1 MADMKMITDVSVDL
15 YGEEQFY
22 LVSAKQGD
30 RATRFVRVQLMNNGN
45 EFEIPEDAIL
55 YTNIKKPDGKFCYNE
70 CERDE
75 QYKNRVMVQLTNQA
89 LAAAGTAHC
98 DIEIRSKGNQLIL
111 SSQAFTIEIEKSM
124 RDESAIESSNEMT
137 ALENKVQSYIDNIL
151 ATKKD
156 ILATEAAIKVAE
168 AARALAEAD
177 RIEAETE
184 RIRNEKERVVAEI
197 TRQQQLT
204 RMQDATTDAKTATAS
219 ANTAA
224 EAANEATAKAEEIY
238 KTEEQ
243 MQQMYEQMLDIKGTI
258 GGTIDGGSPY
268 SIDQMTADGGTPLT
282 TEECEADAGTI

>member
-70 CERDE
+70 CDRDG
-75 QYKNRVMVQLTNQA
+75 NRVMVQLTNQA

-98 DIEIRSKGNQLIL
+98 DIEIRSKDNKLIL

-137 ALENKVQSYIDNIL
+137 ALENKVQFYIDNIL
-151 ATKKD
+151 DTKKD
-156 ILATEAAIKVAE
+156 ILAVEAAMKVAE

-177 RIEAETE
+177 RIDAETE
-184 RIRNEKERVVAEI
+184 RVRNEKARVAAEI

-204 RMQDATTDAKTATAS
+204 RMQEATTDAKAATAS

-224 EAANEATAKAEEIY
+224 AAANEATAKAEELY

-258 GGTIDGGSPY
+258 GGTLDGGSPF
-268 SIDQMTADGGTPLT
+268 SVDQMTADGGTPFT
-282 TEECEADAGTI
+282 TEECEADAGML